1 MLPEEVAEPR
11 EDSGLKMASLV
22 QPSLLSFCTKSKYY
36 WRQLHNFP
44 ICNFILINFQNVV
57 RSGDGVIYVLS

>member
-22 QPSLLSFCTKSKYY
+22 QPSLLSFC
-36 WRQLHNFP
+36 
-44 ICNFILINFQNVV
+44 INQNII
-57 RSGDGVIYVLS
+57 REETIT